1 MSRTDTRINRIV
13 ELFDKHK
20 PKTLVDI
27 NALGFKTRKIGHG
40 VYRTV
45 HKITGVPLVI
55 KLPASDLNDCKNH
68 SLAEARTVRSINRF
82 KKFATLKKYMPR
94 IYYCEKSTGVML
106 VHFYKPVR
114 GSEKHT
120 LASVITDLVCT
131 IWPYA
136 INDREVDIH
145 SGNIGI
151 DGAQLKLID
160 LGYFSEY
167 GKGYE

>member
-27 NALGFKTRKIGHG
+27 NALGLKTRKIGNG

-45 HKITGVPLVI
+45 YKITGFPLVI
-55 KLPASDLNDCKNH
+55 KLPANDNADCKRH
-68 SLAEARTVRSINRF
+68 SVAEALTVRKINRF
-82 KKFATLKKYMPR
+82 KKFAILKKYMPR

-114 GSEKHT
+114 GSEGHA
-120 LASVITDLVCT
+120 LASVIDDLVCT

-136 INDREVDIH
+136 INNGEVDIH

-151 DGAQLKLID
+151 DEEQSKLID

-167 GKGYE
+167 GKGHE